1 MKRIDCPENHY
12 RKVFIV
18 VFEEHRPVRMAAKKF
33 RRLLTGSEL
42 VTEKE
47 RMMY

>member
-1 MKRIDCPENHY
+1 VRRINCPDNYY

-18 VFEEHRPVRMAAKKF
+18 VCEEYRPLRMALKRT

-42 VTEKE
+42 VTQKE
-47 RMMY
+47 RLMY

>member
-1 MKRIDCPENHY
+1 VRRISCPENYY

-18 VFEEHRPVRMAAKKF
+18 VFEEHRPLRMTLKKT

-42 VTEKE
+42 VTQKE
-47 RMMY
+47 RLMY